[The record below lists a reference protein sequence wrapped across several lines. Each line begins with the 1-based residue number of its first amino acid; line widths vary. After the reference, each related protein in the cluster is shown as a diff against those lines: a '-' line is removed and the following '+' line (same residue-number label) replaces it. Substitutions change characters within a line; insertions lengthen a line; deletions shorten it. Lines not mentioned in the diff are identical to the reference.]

1 MMRLSRE
8 LTPTLFEALLEDY
21 QRLLRGVFASM
32 GGDGAAVDDDTVT
45 AEFPAAKHAA
55 LAAVAAQR
63 AVAAH
68 EWPHGGALAMSVGL
82 DSGEQRSAAA
92 RCDELCDAAEGG
104 QIFMTQA
111 VSELLDGEELGE
123 LSIRDLGEVPLRRSD
138 GTVRAYELVY

>member
-8 LTPTLFEALLEDY
+8 LEPEVFEALLEEY
-21 QRLLRGVFASM
+21 QQLVQAVLGSM
-32 GGDGAAVDDDTVT
+32 GGEEASVEDDTVV
-45 AEFPAAKHAA
+45 AQFPTAKHAA
-55 LAAVAAQR
+55 LAAVAARR

-68 EWPHGGALAMSVGL
+68 DWPHGRPLAISVGL
-82 DSGEQRSAAA
+82 DSGEHAVD

-111 VSELLDGEELGE
+111 VSGLLEGED

-138 GTVRAYELVY
+138 GTVRAYELVS